1 VMYAG
6 IGFASKF
13 LLAVSLVIVPVML
26 NTYEGIRSVDQVHVN
41 VLRTLGASRW
51 QLFTRLLLPNC
62 LPWIFSALRVAIAFA
77 IIGAIVGEFISA
89 KAGIGYM
96 IDVASG
102 SFDTTGMLVPLLTL
116 MVLAFALDR
125 LILVVSN
132 KLLRWRVVDI
142 G

>member
-1 VMYAG
+1 
-6 IGFASKF
+6 
-13 LLAVSLVIVPVML
+13 
-26 NTYEGIRSVDQVHVN
+26 EN
-41 VLRTLGASRW
+41 VLRTLGARRR
-51 QLFTRLLLPNC
+51 QLFTRMLLPNC
-62 LPWIFSALRVAIAFA
+62 LQWIFSALRVAIAFA